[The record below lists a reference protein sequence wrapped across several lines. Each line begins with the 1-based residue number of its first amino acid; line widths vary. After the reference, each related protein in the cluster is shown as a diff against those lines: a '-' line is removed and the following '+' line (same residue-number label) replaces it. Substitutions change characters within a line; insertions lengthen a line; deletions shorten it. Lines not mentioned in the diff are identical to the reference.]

1 MNDVIAQVI
10 GVLGMIC
17 VVYAYLAIEKGW
29 LDRDQK
35 RYYFINLF
43 GATLLTIS
51 LIFKF
56 NLGSFLIEMFWILIS
71 VEGLL
76 RINRE
81 SRNK

>member
-17 VVYAYLAIEKGW
+17 VVYAYLSIEKGW

-71 VEGLL
+71 IEGLL